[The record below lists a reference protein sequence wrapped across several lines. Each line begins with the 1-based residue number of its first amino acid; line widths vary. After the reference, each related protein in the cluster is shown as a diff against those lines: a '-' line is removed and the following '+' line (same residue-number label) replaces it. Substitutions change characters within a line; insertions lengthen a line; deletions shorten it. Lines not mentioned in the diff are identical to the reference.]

1 MCEHDSTFI
10 ISRFFS
16 SKSPRE
22 WSVHYM
28 QELHLHWTRFLRRPE
43 TGGSRETS
51 RPPFRVTQPAI
62 CTSATVLHEQTTQGE
77 DFSEMELSMVDYI
90 AVLHN
95 SLRFANV
102 RHAANALTYCAIAA
116 ALARIFISYSFLLFI
131 YFYYTSFKTIFQSC
145 PHKGVHV
152 PIKEQICE
160 THVRVAT
167 PLPLHYRYY
176 YSLLFYLFFSFLS
189 SILFNV

>member
-1 MCEHDSTFI
+1 MCEYDSTFI

-16 SKSPRE
+16 SKSPHE

-116 ALARIFISYSFLLFI
+116 ALATIFISYSFLLFI

-145 PHKGVHV
+145 PHKGADLRNTCTCGNTFTTAL
-152 PIKEQICE
+152 QI
-160 THVRVAT
+160 
-167 PLPLHYRYY
+167 LL
-176 YSLLFYLFFSFLS
+176 LLF
-189 SILFNV
+189 ILFIFCIFFINPF